1 MNKKDKDLLF
11 IDTRIYKNLIFTKNG
26 IDNLFEKYLVVISEM
41 QEFEIKNILMDEYL
55 KKNIIKKYLSNIIL
69 TNNKNFTYKKIK
81 NKLKELLDMSNNIV
95 EYIDAIKNKEINNL
109 FSCFNKSLILPIF
122 NEDNLIENS
131 KKRLKNILYFEQKN
145 KYDYYNFFLWE
156 LLLNSECLSNS
167 TLYVYTKDINF
178 INEFNY
184 GSLKEEWKIK
194 QNGEL
199 KLFDFNKIEY
209 DFYSKYFYKLLE
221 NKPLNETNSIMIHFN
236 KGYEIIDIIENTD
249 ITEYNYLK
257 EQFYI
262 LNKNIKIIKNII
274 SKSFYLFYKYLFK
287 YNDIINKKK
296 FNIKR
301 FKFLINKE

>member
-199 KLFDFNKIEY
+199 KLFDFNK
-209 DFYSKYFYKLLE
+209 
-221 NKPLNETNSIMIHFN
+221 
-236 KGYEIIDIIENTD
+236 GYEIIDIIENTD